1 MSGPTLGPQALASP
15 GGCGGPAGDLTL
27 VPGLRA
33 AEGQAQGPHSR
44 PRHHGPA
51 ELQQHEVMLVRAP
64 RQDGA
69 RALLVLGVDDR
80 TRRPAQLFALQQQ
93 QVVIPDSSP
102 QGPGEGRAIEE
113 AKPSSGLGLN
123 PESLG
128 RRVQALGSGWTR
140 VLAGEGAGRLQGLRE
155 KGLGGLDSWV

>member
-1 MSGPTLGPQALASP
+1 
-15 GGCGGPAGDLTL
+15 
-27 VPGLRA
+27 
-33 AEGQAQGPHSR
+33 
-44 PRHHGPA
+44 
-51 ELQQHEVMLVRAP
+51 MLVCAP

>member
-1 MSGPTLGPQALASP
+1 
-15 GGCGGPAGDLTL
+15 
-27 VPGLRA
+27 
-33 AEGQAQGPHSR
+33 
-44 PRHHGPA
+44 
-51 ELQQHEVMLVRAP
+51 MLVRAP

-80 TRRPAQLFALQQQ
+80 TRGPAQLFALQQQ

-113 AKPSSGLGLN
+113 AKRSSGLN

-128 RRVQALGSGWTR
+128 RRVQAWGWVDSGPGKGGGWGWDSR
-140 VLAGEGAGRLQGLRE
+140 V
-155 KGLGGLDSWV
+155 